1 MLDQINI
8 FLVVFNNKK
17 KRRREEEKKK
27 KKKKKKKEKKR
38 KKAKRISLLLTS
50 TRARARERE
59 REKRVTWRQR
69 GLRRKEGSVGLPPV
83 FLPQTPREG
92 AFREEKKSVLERKKH
107 KLFFFLDFSF
117 SSAFSKFRLFKRR
130 SARCLGRRAYVCV
143 ARVSVSPLERGD
155 REGARERGR
164 ERSQWK

>member
-38 KKAKRISLLLTS
+38 KKEEKSKKNLITLDVD
-50 TRARARERE
+50 ARERERERE

-107 KLFFFLDFSF
+107 KLFFFFGF
-117 SSAFSKFRLFKRR
+117 LFFI
-130 SARCLGRRAYVCV
+130 SIFQIPFV
-143 ARVSVSPLERGD
+143 
-155 REGARERGR
+155 
-164 ERSQWK
+164 